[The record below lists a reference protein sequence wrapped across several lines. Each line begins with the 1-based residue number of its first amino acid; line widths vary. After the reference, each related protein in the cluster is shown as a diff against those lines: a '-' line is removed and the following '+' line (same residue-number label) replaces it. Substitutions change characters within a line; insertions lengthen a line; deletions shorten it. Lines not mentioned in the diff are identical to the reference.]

1 MLIYKLLGGSAEQE
15 FARSW
20 GVSYGMN
27 AATEWKDVLTEAV
40 KAAVILAIMER
51 LFLTRNSSWLEEH
64 VDYLSLQAL
73 MFQQQRAK
81 LGFSGQVRLFFRHTR
96 RLAE

>member
-1 MLIYKLLGGSAEQE
+1 MLIYKLLGADAESS

-27 AATEWKDVLTEAV
+27 AATEWKEIGREAL
-40 KAAVILAIMER
+40 KAAIVLAIMER

-64 VDYLSLQAL
+64 LDYYSLQAL
-73 MFQQQRAK
+73 LFKRAGLSIWQQTK
-81 LGFSGQVRLFFRHTR
+81 LFFSHTK
-96 RLAE
+96 RLS